1 MINTLQSLLT
11 FENIYLFANWGV
23 IPFWLLLIFIPNH
36 SITKFF
42 SHSIIVP
49 LLLAA
54 AYIFVTRQVI
64 MEGNIFEG
72 FKLYLGL
79 DGLDEIY
86 SNESLRLIF
95 WLHFIALSLFVGAWI
110 ARDSERYQIPKV
122 LSAPCI
128 LMTYFTGPF
137 GIVLY
142 WLVRIFYAKKIN
154 FNE

>member
-95 WLHFIALSLFVGAWI
+95 WLHFLALSLFVGAWI

>member
-1 MINTLQSLLT
+1 MINTLDSLLT

-23 IPFWLLLIFIPNH
+23 VPFWTLLILMPNH

-42 SHSIIVP
+42 SHTIIAP

-54 AYIFVTRQVI
+54 AYIFVARQI
-64 MEGNIFEG
+64 FLEDSIFEG

-79 DGLDEIY
+79 EGLDEIY
-86 SNESLRLIF
+86 SNESLRLVF
-95 WLHFIALSLFVGAWI
+95 WLHFLAVSLFVGAWI
-110 ARDSERYQIPKV
+110 ARDCERHMVPKF

-128 LMTYFTGPF
+128 LITYFTGPF
-137 GIVLY
+137 GIVIY
-142 WLVRIFYAKKIN
+142 WFIRIFYSKKIN